1 MLKKVKK
8 HSKQIFLK
16 IGNSVK
22 KMQFLKNGSLWNLE
36 TPLFG
41 KICLFW
47 YRKI

>member
-22 KMQFLKNGSLWNLE
+22 KNAISQKRLTLEFRNTTIWKDMTFLV
-36 TPLFG
+36 
-41 KICLFW
+41 
-47 YRKI
+47 